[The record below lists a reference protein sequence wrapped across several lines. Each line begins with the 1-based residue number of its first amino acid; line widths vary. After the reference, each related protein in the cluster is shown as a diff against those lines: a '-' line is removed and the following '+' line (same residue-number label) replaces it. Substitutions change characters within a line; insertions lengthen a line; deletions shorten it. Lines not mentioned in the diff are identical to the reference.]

1 MEKAESD
8 PSLHLKD
15 CEEIRGLREQDQ
27 ISWNEPVAYYRV
39 ARINIILLFH
49 KLSTKF
55 KSGCFFLHTLFLW
68 YPMAFLRVYPMRF
81 ARQLVDMRAEL
92 ISDKFG
98 APDTPEQLPTALHT
112 FSTMP
117 WDSHDQWPHSDL
129 ASVYNY
135 LRGSKHL
142 RIPSQW
148 ETHLPKRI

>member
-1 MEKAESD
+1 
-8 PSLHLKD
+8 
-15 CEEIRGLREQDQ
+15 
-27 ISWNEPVAYYRV
+27 
-39 ARINIILLFH
+39 
-49 KLSTKF
+49 
-55 KSGCFFLHTLFLW
+55 
-68 YPMAFLRVYPMRF
+68 MRF
-81 ARQLVDMRAEL
+81 ARQRVDMRAEL